1 MKALKRRPRVTVID
15 FEVDENEQLISK
27 SEPVD
32 LRQKERGEDWVF
44 ADSLSRTYRN
54 VDAEML
60 REDLFNEAR

>member
-32 LRQKERGEDWVF
+32 LRQKERGED
-44 ADSLSRTYRN
+44 
-54 VDAEML
+54 
-60 REDLFNEAR
+60 